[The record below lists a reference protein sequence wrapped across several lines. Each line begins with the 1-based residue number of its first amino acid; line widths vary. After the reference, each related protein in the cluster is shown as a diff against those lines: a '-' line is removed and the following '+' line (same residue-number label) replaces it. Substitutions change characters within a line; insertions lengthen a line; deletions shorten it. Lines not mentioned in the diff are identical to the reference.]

1 MNKTTCKMLKNAL
14 TGNQDSDFQICDLTH
29 TNTCNMS
36 QYLENIIWVTTWTK
50 KKGFNEYQKEAN

>member
-1 MNKTTCKMLKNAL
+1 MLKNAL

-36 QYLENIIWVTTWTK
+36 KYLENIIWVTTWTK